1 MENPWHP
8 DRILHRGA
16 EAVVESGR
24 WFGSPAVRKVRVPK
38 PYRHP
43 ALDATLGRARL
54 ISELRILQR
63 ARLEGLPVP
72 GLLDADL
79 SRSTIVMEHLE
90 GIPLARPPRIEGG
103 TDALLEAVGALIRR
117 LHRMGVVHGDLS
129 TSNLLV
135 DADERVSLLDFGLAS
150 TEFDVER
157 YGIDLHVLDE
167 VLEAT
172 HPEVEDAIDR
182 VVDGYLALER
192 RLGAPPP
199 HAGGAIPGAEEVI
212 QRLVQ
217 IRTRV
222 RYHG

>member
-1 MENPWHP
+1 MPCW
-8 DRILHRGA
+8 
-16 EAVVESGR
+16 
-24 WFGSPAVRKVRVPK
+24 
-38 PYRHP
+38 
-43 ALDATLGRARL
+43 
-54 ISELRILQR
+54 
-63 ARLEGLPVP
+63 
-72 GLLDADL
+72 
-79 SRSTIVMEHLE
+79 
-90 GIPLARPPRIEGG
+90 
-103 TDALLEAVGALIRR
+103 RR
-117 LHRMGVVHGDLS
+117 LGVDSTSASHGGVHGDLS

>member
-1 MENPWHP
+1 MEDPWHP

-90 GIPLARPPRIEGG
+90 GIPLRDHLESKGG